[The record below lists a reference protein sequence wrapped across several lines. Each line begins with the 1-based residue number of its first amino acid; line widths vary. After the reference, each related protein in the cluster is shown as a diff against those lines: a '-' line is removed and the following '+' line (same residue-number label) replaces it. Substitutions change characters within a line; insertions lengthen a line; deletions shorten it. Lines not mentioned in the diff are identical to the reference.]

1 MGGVILNIRFFI
13 SAFYSK
19 SLVKLL
25 IIFYMTKFF
34 IKNLSLK
41 SIFMCFYL
49 RFNSVPLKI
58 NKSSHLKY
66 HHNILYFNIVDNWF
80 WILMGHK

>member
-19 SLVKLL
+19 SLAKLR
-25 IIFYMTKFF
+25 IIFHMTKFF

-41 SIFMCFYL
+41 SIFIQNVQKNRL
-49 RFNSVPLKI
+49 SIER
-58 NKSSHLKY
+58 
-66 HHNILYFNIVDNWF
+66 
-80 WILMGHK
+80 